1 METLVKHGNI
11 LRKKVGIKMNETKE
25 EIIKRILE
33 HEEQMKNR
41 HNKNK
46 KKYIEI
52 LIDRKDIG
60 KTQKERDEEKC

>member
-1 METLVKHGNI
+1 
-11 LRKKVGIKMNETKE
+11 MNETKE

-33 HEEQMKNR
+33 HEEQIKNK

-52 LIDRKDIG
+52 LINRKDIG